1 MYCSHCGSP
10 NPDDAKFCAH
20 CGAALQTAGAAAVP
34 PTIAKPVAKTVEYA
48 GFWRRFIAYIV
59 DRFIIGIPFSIII
72 IAFLVPSIIAI
83 CSSPPDPD
91 QIPFAV
97 ISFVLGWLWLIA
109 LVLIAHLLY
118 FTFFESSKLQ
128 ATPGKMLI
136 GIIVTDLQGQRIS
149 FLRALGR
156 NLGKVLSHMLLNI
169 GFIMAGFTAR
179 KQALHDILAETLVVM
194 K

>member
-1 MYCSHCGSP
+1 MYCSQCGSP
-10 NPDDAKFCAH
+10 NSDDAKFCAR
-20 CGAALQTAGAAAVP
+20 CGAPLPVPGTTAPPPVSPAPAAR
-34 PTIAKPVAKTVEYA
+34 TVEYA

-72 IAFLVPSIIAI
+72 LAFLVPSIIAM

-179 KQALHDILAETLVVM
+179 RQALHDLLAETLVVM